1 MGYYA
6 GLSLKYMGKHWSRTI
21 YSVFGILLTFMLVFA
36 VLTTG
41 YSLWDYALDVQYAG
55 EYGETQLN
63 VLALLTKEEVKWA
76 DRHASIA
83 ELVIFDMTVPD
94 NEDVR
99 QVSLDEL
106 TEGHYYNTYIGLK
119 DTSDL
124 RKSAA
129 MLQDY
134 LGYEVTVNEDV
145 ELYLGQG
152 DSLTLSLYN
161 SIVVILGG
169 IFAVFSILIIRNIM
183 MISVVERIHD
193 YGLMRCVGM
202 SRKQLTM
209 LLATEGMLMGICGAI
224 GGIGCGYGFLQAFAG
239 QLNKKLTLLPTE
251 FHVGFY
257 PKALIYTTLICLV
270 TIFYALLEPARQAGL
285 VSPID
290 AVCNNITL
298 RNRKGGMREKFR
310 YHSGRLWGMLFGAPG
325 EYAYKNMLRNRGRFI
340 YLFMGMLVCMTL
352 VGSVYSF
359 SDSAVSTLKKQYQ
372 GQNWEFAEYIS
383 MNGAYSDELYHE
395 ICSDLRNIDGV
406 LETGILLM
414 RQDYM
419 LYDPGLSEQN
429 LNWCLQL
436 GYDESHFDRLKPYLT
451 EGEISYE
458 KMKQENG
465 IILCD
470 SKYNVRDE
478 NGDFTSERIT
488 SYHVGDTISML
499 SAEGYAEADRIY
511 REAVN
516 LAARNK
522 DIRTFTRKGEEEKII
537 YTPENYN
544 SDCPGFKK
552 LLKETLRLLKE
563 QGYDCE
569 KLQDVSEYK
578 NMYALQNNLSQLL
591 YQEGM
596 RDDYVIQ
603 GIVSEN
609 IFYGVGEYGSNVI
622 SLLMPDAKF
631 YPVLSEPSRHGPSY
645 LYSWSIG
652 LTRDINKLNNA
663 VSQYC
668 KEKST
673 DACSMYYTDSST
685 DYLNN
690 TSTILEITKIVAAI
704 VGGCIALISMIQIFN
719 TVCAS
724 MSLRQ
729 KELWLYEMVGMSRRQ
744 KRWMIILE
752 NSSSSLLAILAGFLL
767 SRGITWYFVEHLLN
781 QDNFIQYTYPVGK
794 NLLLAAVLLGM
805 AVIASLL
812 GQTSS
817 SGRQK

>member
-1 MGYYA
+1 MEYYA

-41 YSLWDYALDVQYAG
+41 YSLWDYALEVQYAG
-55 EYGETQLN
+55 EYGETQLY
-63 VLALLTKEEVKWA
+63 VVALLTKEEVEKA
-76 DRHASIA
+76 SNHASIS
-83 ELVIFDMTVPD
+83 EIVIYDMTVPD
-94 NEDVR
+94 DEDVK

-106 TEGHYYNTYIGLK
+106 EEDHYYNLHIGLK

-129 MLQDY
+129 GLQEY
-134 LGYEVTVNEDV
+134 FGSEVTVDEDV

-183 MISVVERIHD
+183 MISVVERMHD

-202 SRKQLTM
+202 SQKQLTM
-209 LLATEGMLMGICGAI
+209 LLTTEGILMGICGAI
-224 GGIGCGYGFLQAFAG
+224 GGIGCGYGFLQVFAG
-239 QLNKKLTLLPTE
+239 WLNKQLSILPAK
-251 FHVGFY
+251 FHFGLY

-290 AVCNNITL
+290 AVCNNIAL
-298 RNRKGGMREKFR
+298 RNRKGGMREKIR
-310 YHSGRLWGMLFGAPG
+310 YHSGRLWGTLLGAPG
-325 EYAYKNMLRNRGRFI
+325 EYAYKNMMRNRGRFV

-359 SDSAVSTLKKQYQ
+359 TDSTVSTLKKQYQ

-383 MNGAYSDELYHE
+383 MDCAYSDELYNE
-395 ICSDLRNIDGV
+395 VCSDLQNIDGV
-406 LETGILLM
+406 LKTGILLQ
-414 RQDYM
+414 RQDYK
-419 LYDPGLSEQN
+419 LYDPGLSERN

-436 GYDESHFDRLKPYLT
+436 GYDESHFDRLKPYLID
-451 EGEISYE
+451 GEISFE
-458 KMKQENG
+458 KMEQENG

-470 SKYNVRDE
+470 SEYNVRDK
-478 NGDFTSERIT
+478 NGNFTSERMT
-488 SYHVGDTISML
+488 DYQVGDTISML
-499 SAEGYAEADRIY
+499 SAEGYTEADRIY
-511 REAVN
+511 SEAVKQ
-516 LAARNK
+516 AARNK
-522 DIRTFTRKGEEEKII
+522 DIHKVTLKDVDEEVT
-537 YTPENYN
+537 YTPENYD

-563 QGYDCE
+563 QGYDCS
-569 KLQDVSEYK
+569 KLQDVSEY
-578 NMYALQNNLSQLL
+578 NGMYAVQNNLEQLL
-591 YQEGM
+591 YQQGKTETC
-596 RDDYVIQ
+596 VIQ

-609 IFYGVGEYGSNVI
+609 IFYGVGEYGANVI
-622 SLLMPDAKF
+622 SLLRPDTKF
-631 YPVLSEPSRHGPSY
+631 FSVLSEPHGPSY

-652 LTRDINKLNNA
+652 LTRDINKLNDA

-668 KEKST
+668 RDKST
-673 DACSMYYTDSST
+673 DACTMHYTDSSM

-690 TSTILEITKIVAAI
+690 AFTILQIAKMAAAI
-704 VGGCIALISMIQIFN
+704 VGGCIALISVIQIFN

-729 KELWLYEMVGMSRRQ
+729 KELWLYEVVGMSRRQ

-752 NSSSSLLAILAGFLL
+752 NSASSILAILIGFLL

-781 QDNFIQYTYPVGK
+781 QDNYIQYTYPVGK

-817 SGRQK
+817 TGKQK